1 MVLLDIAMKP
11 PDGPMLVRD
20 PVVLRVA
27 GYGDYS
33 AWTGLRRQS
42 QTHLARWEPAWTEA
56 DLTPAAFRARV
67 RSQWRDIRRGC
78 ALPLL
83 ICRRED
89 GALVGGINLSNIRY
103 GASRAASVGYWIGAP
118 HLRRGYARAALEGV
132 LEHAFETLRLNRI
145 EAACQP
151 ENRPSMAL
159 LETCGFSQE
168 GYARAYLKI
177 NDAWRDHVL
186 FAITA
191 SDFAERRRVCSMVGA
206 R

>member
-27 GYGDYS
+27 GYDDYS
-33 AWTGLRRQS
+33 AWTELRRQS
-42 QTHLARWEPAWTEA
+42 RAHLVRWEPAWTEA
-56 DLTPAAFRARV
+56 DLTAAAFRARI
-67 RSQWRDIRRGC
+67 RNQWRDIRRGY

-89 GALVGGINLSNIRY
+89 GTLVGGVTLSNIRY
-103 GASRAASVGYWIGAP
+103 GASRAATVGYWIGAP
-118 HLRRGYARAALEGV
+118 YLRRGYARAALESMIA
-132 LEHAFETLRLNRI
+132 HAFETLRLNRI

-151 ENRPSMAL
+151 ENLPSMAL
-159 LETCGFSQE
+159 LKTCGFSQE

-177 NDAWRDHVL
+177 NDEWRDHVL

-191 SDFAERRRVCSMVGA
+191 SDFAERRSVCSTVGA

>member
-20 PVVLRVA
+20 PVALRVA
-27 GYGDYS
+27 EYADYS
-33 AWTGLRRQS
+33 GWTDLRRES
-42 QTHLARWEPAWTEA
+42 RAHLARWEPAWTEA

-67 RSQWRDIRRGC
+67 RNQWRDIRRGR

-89 GALVGGINLSNIRY
+89 GTLVGGIDLSKIRY
-103 GASRAASVGYWIGAP
+103 GAARAASVGYWIGAP
-118 HLRRGYARAALEGV
+118 YLRRGYARAALEAV
-132 LEHAFETLRLNRI
+132 LDHAFETMRLNRI

-151 ENRPSMAL
+151 ENAPSRAL
-159 LETCGFSQE
+159 LEKCGFQRE

-177 NDAWRDHVL
+177 NEAWRDHL
-186 FAITA
+186 LYAAIA
-191 SDFAERRRVCSMVGA
+191 ADRARRREHCSVMEM